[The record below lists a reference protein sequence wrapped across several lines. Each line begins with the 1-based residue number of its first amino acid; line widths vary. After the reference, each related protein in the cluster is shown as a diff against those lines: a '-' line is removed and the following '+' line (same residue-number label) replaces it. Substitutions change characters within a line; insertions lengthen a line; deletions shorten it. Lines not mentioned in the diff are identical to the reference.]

1 LYSTE
6 NYRIETPENRIL
18 SLNSQIILNNDED
31 QLQKNGKIK
40 IRNNS
45 MSLNYDV
52 NHMYE
57 DLYNEN
63 NNKKNDG
70 FIEDEDKKS
79 NLNNHINQINKIKGN
94 IKVTEYIYIYIYM
107 FFVLFYFVL
116 FCFWFV
122 CYIYIVIWM

>member
-57 DLYNEN
+57 DLYNKN

-116 FCFWFV
+116 FCF
-122 CYIYIVIWM
+122 